1 MGSLPY
7 RRSLSFRREAST
19 VALKHNQKVRAI
31 KTMNGSAF
39 PNDVQSRTF
48 QTVDAPDQTP
58 HYVRSI
64 TEVGEQSEVVAQDD
78 IFAANGI
85 LLLAKGTK
93 INRSTWKRLAAHKL
107 RAPLD
112 LLLATADAVS
122 EVSLARDI
130 DIIIASDS
138 ILTTM
143 STRSGDSRSLKS
155 VLGQVKLPAA
165 AAFRLTVMRHDR
177 RRLFDHSLRVAII
190 AHHIG
195 IRMDLPAAQQE
206 YLLLA
211 SLCHDFGEMHTD
223 PELLATHRPIQSAE
237 RRFIY
242 VHPITGYVVL
252 QQMNGIPAE
261 VMRAVLQH
269 HERLDG
275 SGYPSGDA
283 GDEVCL
289 LARIIAVAETF
300 EAVTRRFDV
309 RRFDITFRLSQ
320 GRLDRTVINALY
332 ELLPER
338 LQLHG
343 VDANEPDHELAK
355 TRISNLFRD
364 WPSLLSEIENCR
376 QNESLQFLS
385 NRITS
390 LQTAALQAGLSPD
403 LLKFLDLEG
412 DDAEVLHE
420 LTLTLDELGRQLLG
434 VAHEID
440 RRATADSA
448 VNALVA
454 RVLRLVR
461 SGYVH

>member
-1 MGSLPY
+1 VNP
-7 RRSLSFRREAST
+7 
-19 VALKHNQKVRAI
+19 
-31 KTMNGSAF
+31 
-39 PNDVQSRTF
+39 
-48 QTVDAPDQTP
+48 
-58 HYVRSI
+58 
-64 TEVGEQSEVVAQDD
+64 
-78 IFAANGI
+78 
-85 LLLAKGTK
+85 
-93 INRSTWKRLAAHKL
+93 
-107 RAPLD
+107 
-112 LLLATADAVS
+112 
-122 EVSLARDI
+122 
-130 DIIIASDS
+130 
-138 ILTTM
+138 
-143 STRSGDSRSLKS
+143 
-155 VLGQVKLPAA
+155 GQG
-165 AAFRLTVMRHDR
+165 H
-177 RRLFDHSLRVAII
+177 
-190 AHHIG
+190 
-195 IRMDLPAAQQE
+195 
-206 YLLLA
+206 
-211 SLCHDFGEMHTD
+211 
-223 PELLATHRPIQSAE
+223 AE

-252 QQMNGIPAE
+252 QQMEGIPAE
-261 VMRAVLQH
+261 VMKAVLQH

-283 GDEVCL
+283 GDEICL

-300 EAVTRRFDV
+300 EAVTRRFDA

-343 VDANEPDHELAK
+343 VDADEPDRELAK

-364 WPSLLSEIENCR
+364 WPSLLSEIEKCR
-376 QNESLQFLS
+376 QNESLRFLS

-420 LTLTLDELGRQLLG
+420 LTLTLDELGRQLID

-440 RRATADSA
+440 RKAIADSA